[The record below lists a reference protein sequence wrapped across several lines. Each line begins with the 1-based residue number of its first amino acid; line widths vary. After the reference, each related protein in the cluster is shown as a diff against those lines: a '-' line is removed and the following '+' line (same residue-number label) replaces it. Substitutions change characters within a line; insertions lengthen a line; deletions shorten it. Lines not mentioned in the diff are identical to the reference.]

1 MSFLVK
7 RQFEGVAADTKKKR
21 QKETFE
27 KVLDGKL
34 EYEDE
39 LFSYIPNQYNESFC
53 WELLQ
58 RLKTQHHFAQSK
70 IRVFGRD
77 CLAPRKEVL
86 LSSQSGIRYKYSGAE
101 LVSEKWSEEIGKMC
115 ANLSEKFGVSL
126 NSVLVNWYRNGE
138 DCVGRHSD
146 DEQNMAHDTIVTVS
160 LGVARKLRVY
170 SRKLHKEDD
179 EKKLLE
185 IQLQNGSIHIQK
197 LGMQKVRKHEIPK
210 EKRLVGERISLT
222 FRMMKIL

>member
-1 MSFLVK
+1 MSFLIK
-7 RQFEGVAADTKKKR
+7 RKFEDVAADAKKKR
-21 QKETFE
+21 RQETFE

-39 LFSYIPNQYNESFC
+39 LFLYIPNQYNEAFC
-53 WELLQ
+53 WELMQ
-58 RLKTQHHFAQSK
+58 RLKSQHNFAQSK

-101 LVSEKWSEEIGKMC
+101 IVSEKWSDEIGKMC
-115 ANLSEKFGVSL
+115 ENLSAKFGVSL

-146 DEQNMAHDTIVTVS
+146 DEQSMAHDTIVTVS

-210 EKRLVGERISLT
+210 ENAY
-222 FRMMKIL
+222 